1 MVRLD
6 RHPGAARAP
15 SLSLSL
21 PAPPS
26 PPLWRPSGERCLAGQ
41 KGGGGRAAGLLV
53 PRGGRLGQAAAHAA
67 ARTVKEMEPIGVRR
81 PKASDMKS
89 ACISVPFDPPSV
101 FGGGGGGGGK
111 HGSGSHTTSHRQ
123 VFEPSAWKT
132 QPMNHASATSLSER
146 NISTVNTPESAT
158 VAIAKSCERMAPP
171 SSAIT
176 ASACPEAPCAGSR
189 DGSPTISM
197 RVKRN
202 VAVRH

>member
-1 MVRLD
+1 
-6 RHPGAARAP
+6 
-15 SLSLSL
+15 
-21 PAPPS
+21 
-26 PPLWRPSGERCLAGQ
+26 
-41 KGGGGRAAGLLV
+41 
-53 PRGGRLGQAAAHAA
+53 
-67 ARTVKEMEPIGVRR
+67 VKEMEPIGVRR

-89 ACISVPFDPPSV
+89 ACISVPFVPPSV

-176 ASACPEAPCAGSR
+176 ASRERLPGGS
-189 DGSPTISM
+189 
-197 RVKRN
+197 VL
-202 VAVRH
+202 A